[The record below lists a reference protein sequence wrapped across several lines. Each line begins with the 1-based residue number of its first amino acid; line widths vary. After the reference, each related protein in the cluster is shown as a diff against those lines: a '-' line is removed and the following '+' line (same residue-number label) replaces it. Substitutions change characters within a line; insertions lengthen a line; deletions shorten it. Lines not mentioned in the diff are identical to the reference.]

1 MGFIPQIT
9 CRRCGN
15 KFSAL
20 RRRCPNCGT
29 RRVQQSSRVPG
40 TTPTAVKGTAAN
52 ARAADNRKWQLIF
65 GAVLVIAVIA
75 ALVVMI
81 AVSLP
86 NADAPATPDKPTPPP
101 VSDAPSPSPSESP
114 TPVVTPTVTEVKI
127 YYYGDLR
134 TEFSC
139 RVGDETPLTAQPY
152 PMNLVNPEI
161 VWTSSD
167 ENVMVIESNCSAA
180 TINAVG
186 SGVAMITV
194 TCYGASATCRVVV
207 SSR

>member
-29 RRVQQSSRVPG
+29 RRVQQSGRVPG
-40 TTPTAVKGTAAN
+40 TTPTAVKGTAAA
-52 ARAADNRKWQLIF
+52 ARAADNRRWQLIF
-65 GAVLVIAVIA
+65 GAILVIAVIA

-86 NADAPATPDKPTPPP
+86 NADTPSAPDKPTPPP

-134 TEFSC
+134 TEFSTK
-139 RVGDETPLTAQPY
+139 VGDETPLTAQPY

-167 ENVMVIESNCSAA
+167 ENVLVIESNGSGA
-180 TINAVG
+180 TVKAVG
-186 SGVAMITV
+186 SGVATITV

>member
-15 KFSAL
+15 KFSAV

-29 RRVQQSSRVPG
+29 RRVQQSGRVPG
-40 TTPTAVKGTAAN
+40 TTPSSVKGTAA
-52 ARAADNRKWQLIF
+52 AAQAADNRRWQLIF
-65 GAVLVIAVIA
+65 GAVLVVAVIA

-86 NADAPATPDKPTPPP
+86 NADTPGTPDKPTPAP
-101 VSDAPSPSPSESP
+101 VTDAPTPSPSEEP
-114 TPVVTPTVTEVKI
+114 TPEVTPTVNEVKI
-127 YYYGDLR
+127 YYYGDIR
-134 TEFSC
+134 TEFTTN
-139 RVGDETPLTAQPY
+139 VGDITPLTAQPY

-161 VWTSSD
+161 IWSSSD
-167 ENVMVIESNCSAA
+167 ENVIKIDANGSSAN
-180 TINAVG
+180 IRAVG
-186 SGVAMITV
+186 SGVATITV

-207 SSR
+207 R